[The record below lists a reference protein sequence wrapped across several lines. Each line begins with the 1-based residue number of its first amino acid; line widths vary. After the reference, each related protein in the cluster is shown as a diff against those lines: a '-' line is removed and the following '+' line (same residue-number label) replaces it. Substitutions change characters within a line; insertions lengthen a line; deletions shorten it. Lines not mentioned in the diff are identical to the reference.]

1 MTRENHMQTSTQ
13 TESPITSIAQ
23 IGAREGQSVTI
34 RGWLYNL
41 RESGKLL
48 FPIFRDGTGTIQ
60 GVAPKSQLPP
70 ETFETLKHLTQ
81 ESAVVVTGKVRAD
94 KRAPGGYELDVSDVQ
109 VVQRVPE
116 EDPFPISLKEHGVD
130 FLMEHRHLWVRT
142 PRQAAILRTRAEIVK
157 AARDFLDSNGFTLTD
172 PPILTPA
179 ACEGTT
185 TLFPVDYFDEQA
197 YLTQSGQLYI
207 EATAMALGKV
217 YSFGPTFRAEK
228 SKTRRHL
235 TEFWMVEP
243 EIAYATLDDLMKLAE
258 DFISFLVARCLE
270 HRRADLAV
278 IGRDVTKLENIRT
291 PFPRISYDDAVD
303 ILHKGFADGKIETK
317 FEWGGDFGS
326 PDETYISSQFDR
338 PVMVHR
344 YPAKVKAFY
353 MEPDPQRPELAL
365 CVDVLAPEG
374 YGEIIGGSQ
383 RMSSYEL
390 LLQRIHEHNLP
401 ESAFKWYLDLRRYG
415 GVPHA
420 GFGMGIERAV
430 AWICGLEHVRETI
443 PFARTLHRIYP

>member
-1 MTRENHMQTSTQ
+1 MS
-13 TESPITSIAQ
+13 SPVTTIAE
-23 IGAREGQSVTI
+23 IGKHDGQSVTI

-48 FPIFRDGTGTIQ
+48 FPQFRDGSGVIQ
-60 GVAPKSQLPP
+60 GVVPKNAVAP
-70 ETFETLKHLTQ
+70 EVFEAIKTLTQ
-81 ESAVVVTGKVRAD
+81 ESSVIVEGKVRAD
-94 KRAPGGYELDVSDVQ
+94 KRAPGGFELDVVNVQ

-116 EDPFPISLKEHGVD
+116 SSPYPITPKEHGTD
-130 FLMEHRHLWVRT
+130 FLMEHRHLWVRSQ
-142 PRQAAILRTRAEIVK
+142 RQAAILRVRAEIIK
-157 AARDFLDSNGFTLTD
+157 AARDFFDERGFTLTD
-172 PPILTPA
+172 PPIITPA
-179 ACEGTT
+179 ACEGTS

-197 YLTQSGQLYI
+197 FLTQSGQLYV

-243 EIAYATLDDLMKLAE
+243 EVAYAELDDVMELAE
-258 DFISFLVARCLE
+258 GLIGFIVKRCLGK
-270 HRRADLAV
+270 RRVDLQT
-278 IGRDVTKLENIRT
+278 IGRDISKLEKIEP
-291 PFPRISYDDAVD
+291 PFPRISYDDAVKN
-303 ILHKGFADGKIETK
+303 LQEGHAKGALENK
-317 FEWGGDFGS
+317 FEWGGDLGS
-326 PDETYISSQFDR
+326 PDETYLSAQFDK

-383 RMSSYEL
+383 RMASYEL

-401 ESAFKWYLDLRRYG
+401 EEAFKWYLDLRKFG
-415 GVPHA
+415 SVPHG

-443 PFARTLHRIYP
+443 PFPRMLYRLYP

>member
-1 MTRENHMQTSTQ
+1 MTQIMS
-13 TESPITSIAQ
+13 SPITTIAE
-23 IGAREGQSVTI
+23 IGKHEGQSVTI

-48 FPIFRDGTGTIQ
+48 FPIFRDGSGQIQ
-60 GVAPKSQLPP
+60 GVVPKNAVSP
-70 ETFETLKHLTQ
+70 ETFDALKGLTQ
-81 ESAVVVTGKVRAD
+81 ESSIIVEGKVRAD
-94 KRAPGGYELDVSDVQ
+94 KRAPGGYELDVANVQ
-109 VVQRVPE
+109 VLQKVSE
-116 EDPFPISLKEHGVD
+116 NDPYPITPKEHGVD
-130 FLMEHRHLWVRT
+130 FLMEHRHLWIRS
-142 PRQAAILRTRAEIVK
+142 PRQASILRVRAEIIK
-157 AARDFLDSNGFTLTD
+157 AARDFFDDRGFTLTD

-179 ACEGTT
+179 ACEGTS
-185 TLFPVDYFDEQA
+185 TLFPVDYFEEQA

-243 EIAYATLDDLMKLAE
+243 EVAYATLDDIMEIGEGLIT
-258 DFISFLVARCLE
+258 FIVKRCLE
-270 HRRADLAV
+270 KRRADLQT
-278 IGRDVTKLENIRT
+278 IGRDISKLEKIDL
-291 PFPRISYDDAVD
+291 PFPRITYDEAVER
-303 ILHKGFADGKIETK
+303 LQEGFAKSALENK
-317 FEWGGDFGS
+317 FEYGGDLGS
-326 PDETYISSQFDR
+326 PDETYLSSQFER
-338 PVMVHR
+338 PLMIHR

-353 MEPDPQRPELAL
+353 MEPDPQRPDLAL

-383 RMSSYEL
+383 RMASYDL
-390 LLQRIHEHNLP
+390 LLKRIHEHNLP
-401 ESAFKWYLDLRRYG
+401 EEAFKWYLDLRKFG
-415 GVPHA
+415 GVPHS

-443 PFARTLHRIYP
+443 PFPRMLHRLYP